1 MSLCTGKQE
10 LKDSGCGIAKERR
23 AIEKQ
28 RELEEARV
36 KLGLPRVP
44 SPPRRERKLR
54 SRRQHAIELST
65 QENSQQ
71 PGQDADESQRRP
83 RSPSL
88 PSQPPSR
95 APSPPPPPPLQP
107 SPTPAPAHAPPPP
120 PPSSSSS
127 SSLSSPSPSPSPPAL
142 SQPPS
147 PPCRQS
153 SSSSSSS
160 SSSPSPPAEGAIVR
174 IPKEI
179 LIEILANMGP
189 AEQVNLA
196 RAGSQHFL
204 TETFHLYVED
214 ARIQLRWQR
223 APEGVAPRLILL
235 GAIEN
240 GIPVGNIRQIVEA
253 YMNVYAQGIDQI
265 WGAIH
270 SSHPPPL
277 HVAIQNGR
285 NDVVEMLLQL
295 GANPDIRYWSYQ
307 DWPNGCIHEGVTH
320 RECVGPNGPMARTC
334 DDVVRWALRHA
345 GNHVRYSEVHRGIEN
360 SLLALMRRG
369 YSFDV
374 FTGGLNPRISEDCSM
389 ALRANLANAVRTV
402 LDDIVLRAGD
412 DRQRRSLQQMP
423 LTLLYAV
430 CSYGQDGKEAL
441 IAWFFQHGV
450 ALRGPVNVV
459 EAVVEQGKH
468 RNAAFLLREQIRQD
482 MFSHYDVG
490 YISAIVIRDQHL
502 DLTRAIVEALDHS
515 AQMGRV
521 LTSQRD
527 GMRYTPGQVLSI
539 LLQNAVRWDA
549 PETVK
554 WLLEIGAVWAPDNEE
569 FGPDPLVMAIRFGY
583 RRVITMLMEDASL
596 HIKDRYPDINCLVQG
611 RTALDWAIHARRF
624 GVLAYVLSRG
634 PNRDVLPLEARV
646 EACRWYR
653 DVFGRP
659 YNIPDYEWVVNR
671 RNLASTAFLPDTRIS
686 DRRRSAMFR
695 YILGTFRLS

>member
-1 MSLCTGKQE
+1 MKRQEKQTNSSKGLCKQE
-10 LKDSGCGIAKERR
+10 LKDSGRGIAKERR

-28 RELEEARV
+28 RELEEARS
-36 KLGLPRVP
+36 GTP
-44 SPPRRERKLR
+44 SFT
-54 SRRQHAIELST
+54 IT
-65 QENSQQ
+65 T
-71 PGQDADESQRRP
+71 
-83 RSPSL
+83 PSL
-88 PSQPPSR
+88 SFSYPFTIAIAATTTIYCPCSCSC
-95 APSPPPPPPLQP
+95 AAT
-107 SPTPAPAHAPPPP
+107 TPAIVVVFIVIIIAVTVTT
-120 PPSSSSS
+120 
-127 SSLSSPSPSPSPPAL
+127 
-142 SQPPS
+142 
-147 PPCRQS
+147 
-153 SSSSSSS
+153 
-160 SSSPSPPAEGAIVR
+160 GAITATVAT
-174 IPKEI
+174 IPTI
-179 LIEILANMGP
+179 IFVFTVVITGRGSYT
-189 AEQVNLA
+189 EQVNLA

-223 APEGVAPRLILL
+223 APEGVAPRPILL

-253 YMNVYAQGIDQI
+253 YTNVYAQSIDQI
-265 WGAIH
+265 WGVIH
-270 SSHPPPL
+270 SSHSPPL

-285 NDVVEMLLQL
+285 HDVVEMLFQL

-307 DWPNGCIHEGVTH
+307 DWPNGLRC
-320 RECVGPNGPMARTC
+320 
-334 DDVVRWALRHA
+334 ALRHA
-345 GNHVRYSEVHRGIEN
+345 GNHAWYSDVHRGIEN

-374 FTGGLNPRISEDCSM
+374 FTGGLDPRISEDCST
-389 ALRANLANAVRTV
+389 ALRANLANTVRTV
-402 LDDIVLRAGD
+402 LDDISLRPSD
-412 DRQRRSLQQMP
+412 NQQRRSLQQMP

-441 IAWFFQHGV
+441 IAWFFQHDI

-459 EAVVEQGKH
+459 EAVVEQEKH

-490 YISAIVIRDQHL
+490 YIFAIAIWDQHL
-502 DLTRAIVEALDHS
+502 GLTRAIVEALDHS

-539 LLQNAVRWDA
+539 LLQNAARWDA

-554 WLLEIGAVWAPDNEE
+554 WLLEIGAVWAPDSKE

-583 RRVITMLMEDASL
+583 RRVITMLMEDASP
-596 HIKDRYPDINCLVQG
+596 HIRDRYPDVNCLVQG
-611 RTALDWAIHARRF
+611 RTALDWAIRARRF

-634 PNRDVLPLEARV
+634 PNRDVLPLETRV

-659 YNIPDYEWVVNR
+659 YNVPDYEWVVNH

-695 YILGTFRLS
+695 HILGTFRLSVV